1 MAHAESGS
9 DREAGCQV
17 VEQQAQSYSVEG
29 QVIKSTHIWW
39 AVLALVAIGSG
50 VAILLV
56 NPMIVFGLLGVI
68 MMITLLVYFPF
79 LGVMAYF
86 VFEYARLS
94 AMFPALQSLQ
104 FGKLIVL
111 PTLVVWL
118 VRYAVFR
125 EPKVVYDRV
134 YMLFFVWSWLA
145 FVSIAVA
152 RETTMAFDGSVDLV
166 KWFIICFLII
176 NLIDSLKRFQWVM
189 WVYLLLNFKLSQF
202 QIRSFSAG
210 YASAGNRDFYISQGV
225 GGGGGFFGNATDFGL
240 AMAVVVPLSFY
251 LIQTVKSKALKMVA
265 ATLTIFF
272 LISILNSGS
281 RGAALALFASGFL
294 YWTYSKNKIVSSI
307 VVVIFM
313 AGFWIAAPDAWKD
326 RFASAQNYEEDTT
339 ASARIELWKGGL
351 AMFVDHPILGVGINN
366 FSASWVGEYRPAHV
380 PGGASVPHNIFIEA
394 MAELGIVG
402 LLVVCAIIYV
412 GFRRNQETRQICRTS
427 KLDEPWLLNF
437 AYALD
442 MSMLSFVVGGMFLTI
457 LYFPHLYVILG
468 LTIALNQIA
477 RSTVKDREKQAQLQ
491 S

>member
-1 MAHAESGS
+1 MES
-9 DREAGCQV
+9 QT
-17 VEQQAQSYSVEG
+17 QSYSVEE

-39 AVLALVAIGSG
+39 AILAIVSIGSG

-125 EPKVVYDRV
+125 EPKVAYDRAYV
-134 YMLFFVWSWLA
+134 LFFVWSWLA

-152 RETTMAFDGSVDLV
+152 RDTTMAFDGSVDLV

-210 YASAGNRDFYISQGV
+210 YASASNQEFYISQGA
-225 GGGGGFFGNATDFGL
+225 GGGGGFFGNATDFGMAMVIVAPL
-240 AMAVVVPLSFY
+240 AFH
-251 LIQTVKSKALKMVA
+251 LISTVKSKALKVIA
-265 ATLTIFF
+265 GTFTVFF
-272 LISILNSGS
+272 VISILKSGS
-281 RGAALALFASGFL
+281 RGAALALFACAML
-294 YWTYSKNKIVSSI
+294 YWTRSKNKVVSLVAVALFIV
-307 VVVIFM
+307 
-313 AGFWIAAPDAWKD
+313 GFWIVAPDAWKD
-326 RFASAQNYEEDTT
+326 RFVSAQNYEEDST
-339 ASARIELWKGGL
+339 ASARIELWKGGF
-351 AMFVDHPILGVGINN
+351 AMFADHPVLGVGMDN
-366 FSASWVGEYRPAHV
+366 FSPSWVSEYRPSSIA
-380 PGGASVPHNIFIEA
+380 GGATVPHNVFIQA
-394 MAELGIVG
+394 LSELGLPG
-402 LLVVCAIIYV
+402 LLVVCLVIYV
-412 GFRRNQETRQICRTS
+412 GFKRNQETRRIYQASR
-427 KLDEPWLLNF
+427 LGEPWILNF
-437 AYALD
+437 SYALD

-457 LYFPHLYVILG
+457 LYYPHLYVVLG

-477 RSTVKDREKQAQLQ
+477 KSTAKDREVRAQFQ
-491 S
+491 E